1 MLDKI
6 SFVTEEDEK
15 VELFVLEETKV
26 NGTNYLLVT
35 ESEEEEAECY
45 IFKDTS
51 SAEDAESCYVEV
63 EDGDEFDAVAK
74 IFEELLDEE
83 AEIIK

>member
-1 MLDKI
+1 MLEKI
-6 SFVTEEDEK
+6 SFVTENDEK
-15 VELFVLEETKV
+15 VELFVVEETKV
-26 NGTNYLLVT
+26 NGMNYLLVT
-35 ESEEEEAECY
+35 ESQDEDAECY

-63 EDGDEFDAVAK
+63 EDSNEFDAVAK